1 MIGNKARRGA
11 AILAAAIAAIFAT
24 SAARATDL
32 ESNCMFAAESGLNAK
47 KSVMILFVESIPERN
62 K

>member
-1 MIGNKARRGA
+1 MKLNAMIGNKARRVA

-32 ESNCMFAAESGLNAK
+32 ESNCMFAAESGLDAK
-47 KSVMILFVESIPERN
+47 NLL
-62 K
+62 